1 MIWNKPKAFIQNVTH
16 IFAIFSLLFAAFWF
30 WVYYIWQYNPNIV
43 NDYDKSLNNTYINH
57 ITRLQTRTH
66 KGKSPED
73 TFERHKILVNALG
86 GITSLH
92 KFYKTYTASKIYIV
106 SYLIDNNR
114 LIEAKETAYKWQKE
128 LPYDFNAKYKYI
140 EVLKKTN
147 PKEALKYY
155 DSVFKKHN
163 DIYDFSQNYINYL
176 INEGMINKAEYIAKT
191 AIKNYKTPNKT
202 VFMYYYTNSE
212 YEKFHSESKLNISN
226 VSHQKTN
233 GFYLLNLD
241 IEVKGLTRLRFDI
254 DNLPL
259 GSKISNLMFDFKT
272 TQHSLSNI
280 TAKPL
285 HGLVSENNTFTVTG
299 NDPYVEV
306 MLPTKIIN
314 TNEKIS
320 ITTKLNIER
329 AQVNPLKNLTH
340 HREWKVYYANEAR
353 FNEKDSNQFYIT
365 KNQNIYSADI
375 SVNSNSYQY
384 LRLDLPSIKNLH
396 LYDLTIYNQE
406 KQLDLTDYQLI
417 NIEQNTDGSFRV
429 TNKDPYIIFNMPQA
443 KSPKH
448 LSVHFS
454 LGEEQ

>member
-1 MIWNKPKAFIQNVTH
+1 MIWNKPKAFIQNVTL

-30 WVYYIWQYNPNIV
+30 GIYYIWQYNPNIV
-43 NDYDKSLNNTYINH
+43 SDYDKSLNNTYINH

-92 KFYKTYTASKIYIV
+92 KFYKTDTTSKKYIV

-176 INEGMINKAEYIAKT
+176 INQGMINKAEYIAKT
-191 AIKNYKTPNKT
+191 AIKNYKTPKNT

-272 TQHSLSNI
+272 ARYNLSNI

-285 HGLVSENNTFTVTG
+285 HSLFFENNTFTVTG

-306 MLPTKIIN
+306 MLPTEIIN
-314 TNEKIS
+314 TNEKVS

-340 HREWKVYYANEAR
+340 HKEWKVYYANEAR

-365 KNQNIYSADI
+365 KNQNTYSADI

-396 LYDLTIYNQE
+396 LYDLTINNQD

-429 TNKDPYIIFNMPQA
+429 TNKDPYIIFNVPQA

-448 LSVHFS
+448 LSMHFS